1 MSPSAIKKETAK
13 REEYSVIIQFY
24 PFTPTALQKRC
35 TLASATLQA
44 SAKSVIDIKIKE
56 IIRIQ
61 GGPDVGSVR
70 APLAEL
76 IEEDK
81 LIAQECAKMIEEAV
95 KKY

>member
-1 MSPSAIKKETAK
+1 MCSTHGNMYAA
-13 REEYSVIIQFY
+13 
-24 PFTPTALQKRC
+24 
-35 TLASATLQA
+35 
-44 SAKSVIDIKIKE
+44 IKE

-95 KKY
+95 KKYC